1 MRRRL
6 TWPVTLPVAL
16 AGVEAAHALANAAFG
31 SPAEGAELFA
41 TAGSGAGLIPLAGAL
56 ALASVLAGLVGRASR
71 PAGGRTPALPFAL
84 LPPLG
89 FLLLELLESLLH
101 SGSLPAA
108 SATLLAGLALQAPFA
123 LASYLVAR
131 ALLRLGDRAGRL
143 LAQRRPAPFRLALG
157 APPRELL
164 ERRPSSSRR
173 PHAGSGRAPPPSPV
187 PA

>member
-6 TWPVTLPVAL
+6 TWLVTLPLAL
-16 AGVEAAHALANAAFG
+16 AGIEAAHALANAAFG
-31 SPAEGAELFA
+31 SPTEGEELFA
-41 TAGSGAGLIPLAGAL
+41 SARSGAGLLPLAGAL
-56 ALASVLAGLVGRASR
+56 ALAAVLVGLAGRAAR
-71 PAGGRTPALPFAL
+71 PGGTRPPALPFAL

-101 SGSLPAA
+101 SGTPPAP

-123 LASYLVAR
+123 LAGYLAAR
-131 ALLRLGDRAGRL
+131 ALLRLGERAGRL
-143 LAQRRPAPFRLALG
+143 LAQARPAPFRLALA

-164 ERRPSSSRR
+164 ERRPSASRR
-173 PHAGSGRAPPPSPV
+173 PHARSGRAPPASPA